1 MLFDLRGR
9 GRRRAVQVIYA
20 TLALL
25 MGGGLVFFG
34 IGGATNGGLFDAFG
48 GDGGTSVS
56 ELNQK
61 QLKAAEAKV
70 RANRESPAAWGA
82 LARVRLSRAAEIG
95 LDREK
100 NAFTEEGKAELR
112 KADEAWQKAIDLAKT
127 PDPNVAAVMINAYAE
142 GALNEPKEAVR
153 AQEFVLAG
161 RPKISSNEYA
171 RYALLAYQASQLPK
185 GDLAAKKAVAL
196 APRAQRKALKEQLE
210 QVKTQIL
217 TQAAQQA
224 QQSSGSGSSSPLTP

>member
-48 GDGGTSVS
+48 GNNGTSVS
-56 ELNQK
+56 DLSKK
-61 QLKAAEAKV
+61 QLEQAEAKV
-70 RANRESPAAWGA
+70 RANRESAAAWAA
-82 LARVRLSRAAEIG
+82 LARVRLNRARQVGYDPQTQAYTEQG
-95 LDREK
+95 K
-100 NAFTEEGKAELR
+100 NELR
-112 KADEAWQKAIDLAKT
+112 QADRAWQKVIALSKK
-127 PDPNVAAVMINAYAE
+127 PDGNVAALMIGVYAP
-142 GALNEPKEAVR
+142 GALNDPKEAVR
-153 AQEFVLAG
+153 AQEYVLES
-161 RPKISSNEYA
+161 RPKITSEQYA
-171 RYALLAYQASQLPK
+171 QYALLAYQASQLPK

-196 APRAQRKALKEQLE
+196 APRAQRKNLKQQLE
-210 QVKTQIL
+210 QYKTQVL

-224 QQSSGSGSSSPLTP
+224 QQSSGSGGTSPLTP

>member
-34 IGGATNGGLFDAFG
+34 IGSATSGGLFDALG
-48 GDGGTSVS
+48 GDGGSSVS

-70 RANRESPAAWGA
+70 RANREDPAAWGA

-95 LDREK
+95 LDKEK
-100 NAFTEEGKAELR
+100 GAYTEEGKAELR
-112 KADEAWQKAIDLAKT
+112 KADQAWQKAIDLAKT
-127 PDPNVAAVMINAYAE
+127 PDPLVAAVMISAYAP
-142 GALNEPKEAVR
+142 GALDEPKEVVR
-153 AQEFVLAG
+153 AKEFVLAS
-161 RPKISSNEYA
+161 RAKPTSEEYA
-171 RYALLAYQASQLPK
+171 VYAQMAYLASQLPK

-196 APRAQRKALKEQLE
+196 APRAQRKNLKAQLE

-224 QQSSGSGSSSPLTP
+224 SGSSGSQSPLTP

>member
-34 IGGATNGGLFDAFG
+34 IGGATSGGLFDALG
-48 GDGGTSVS
+48 GSNGTSVS
-56 ELNQK
+56 KLSQE
-61 QLKAAEAKV
+61 QLKQAEAKV
-70 RANRESPAAWGA
+70 RANRESPAAWGN
-82 LARVRLSRAAEIG
+82 LARVRLSRAREIG
-95 LDREK
+95 FDK
-100 NAFTEEGKAELR
+100 TKGAYTEDGKAELR
-112 KADEAWQKAIDLAKT
+112 EADRAWQKAIDLAKK
-127 PDPNVAAVMINAYAE
+127 PDPNVAALMVFAYDP
-142 GALNEPKEAVR
+142 GALNDPKEAVR
-153 AQEFVLAG
+153 AKEFVLESKAN
-161 RPKISSNEYA
+161 PTSSEYA
-171 RYALLAYQASQLPK
+171 TYAVLAYQASQLPK

-196 APRAQRKALKEQLE
+196 APRAQRKNLKAQLD

-224 QQSSGSGSSSPLTP
+224 SGSSGSQSPLTP